1 MKLKIIFVCFLILS
15 LKSSF
20 AQSVK
25 YVPAF
30 YSVES
35 KHWSDSVLAT
45 MSTEEKIGQLFMINV
60 FSNKD
65 ANYEREITDKVNSYK
80 LGGVIFFKGTPY
92 RQAIL
97 TNTLNA
103 NSRIPLM
110 IGIDGEWGL
119 NMRLDSTVR
128 YPRQMTLA
136 ASGNPRLA
144 YLMGKSIAQNCK
156 RLGIQINFAPSVDIN
171 TNPANPIICNRSF
184 GERKEEVTQFG
195 LEYMQ
200 GMQFEHVLACAK
212 HFPGH
217 GNTNADS
224 HFELPVVTADS
235 LQLDSVELYPFRQ
248 LIKSGVSSVM
258 VAHLYVPALDSN
270 GKKACSLSPLIVDS
284 LLKGKEGFNGLIFTD
299 ALNMKGVADY
309 FAPGELELM
318 AFKAGNDV
326 LLYSDNID
334 KGIECIKKALEDSSI
349 TVDDLNYKVGKILM
363 AKYWSGLNNY
373 LPIDVNN
380 IDNDLNNGSSEYMAY
395 ALYDSSITLLKNE
408 NHFLPILI
416 HENPK
421 IASVVL
427 NDTLNNIFQKEL
439 SKYAKIDC
447 YAFQRDIS
455 KKELDNLIVKLKDY
469 DKVIVSIHNTT
480 IHANKNYNL
489 SLDILD
495 AVEKFNKE
503 HNSILCIFGN
513 AYVLSKLKK
522 IDHVKALVEG
532 FEDTYYPLRLTAQ
545 KIFGASSF
553 YGHISVSIGD
563 NVCIGDGIKT
573 KTNEIFSYT
582 YPEALKVNSDIFN
595 KVDSII
601 NSAIQNKITPGCQI
615 LFAVGN
621 KVVFDKSFG
630 YFTYDSTHAVSNS
643 DLYDIAS
650 ITKVA
655 STSLCAMHLYDKNKL
670 DLEAKVSKYLPELKK
685 SNKKDITIRQL
696 MMHEAGLQPF
706 IPFWK
711 NTVREYGLDT
721 CIFKSEKSEG
731 FTTKVADNLFIED
744 NYKLE
749 IWNQII
755 ESEIKAPG
763 SMVYSDLS
771 MIMLQ
776 KVIERITG
784 ETIDNYV
791 TKLFYEP
798 MGLWKVQFNAGLKS
812 DINTIAPT
820 ENDKEFRHCVV
831 RGTVHD
837 PAAAMMGGVAGH
849 AGLFSNAESLAII
862 FKMFLNG
869 GVYDG
874 KRYLRKE
881 TIQRFTS
888 QAAPNTSNR
897 RGLIFDKPEM
907 NKEKSSPAAH
917 SASELTFG
925 HTGFTG
931 TCVWADPKNDF
942 LFVFL
947 SNRVYPDAENNLLA
961 KKNVRTDIMEIFYNG
976 FKK

>member
-35 KHWSDSVLAT
+35 KHWSDSILAT

-217 GNTNADS
+217 GNTSADS

-373 LPIDVNN
+373 LPIDINN

-503 HNSILCIFGN
+503 HNSILCVFGN

-655 STSLCAMHLYDKNKL
+655 STSLGAMHLYDKNKL

-812 DINTIAPT
+812 DINTILPLQ
-820 ENDKEFRHCVV
+820 N
-831 RGTVHD
+831 
-837 PAAAMMGGVAGH
+837 
-849 AGLFSNAESLAII
+849 NI
-862 FKMFLNG
+862 F
-869 GVYDG
+869 
-874 KRYLRKE
+874 
-881 TIQRFTS
+881 
-888 QAAPNTSNR
+888 A
-897 RGLIFDKPEM
+897 
-907 NKEKSSPAAH
+907 
-917 SASELTFG
+917 
-925 HTGFTG
+925 
-931 TCVWADPKNDF
+931 
-942 LFVFL
+942 
-947 SNRVYPDAENNLLA
+947 
-961 KKNVRTDIMEIFYNG
+961 
-976 FKK
+976 